1 MITIERKR
9 PKRWEARLD
18 AMPEMVGTGQTRARA
33 AEALQAEIERQVG
46 ELLTTALGPK
56 LELLSGGKRRRKL
69 HQLRVLGHYLR
80 GVWFV
85 WLRNRLKRIPHP

>member
-46 ELLTTALGPK
+46 ELLTTALGPE

-80 GVWFV
+80 GRWTE
-85 WLRNRLKRIPHP
+85 WLTAQLERIPRP